1 VREWRSTRYLRIY
14 ELWEIDEMGAQ
25 VPMLIEEA
33 AMVLALGSLFL
44 ALVVTPPLVGATR
57 MVVRAA

>member
-1 VREWRSTRYLRIY
+1 MRIY